1 MLTCGWTLGV
11 FLSRVIQTLWGFQGK
26 KKNHR
31 EAKTHGNS
39 FLSPSSV
46 REGGMVFSF
55 AQTCKGS
62 FKSMKYL
69 KSKYVGSRY
78 QHTRLVEVSVWD
90 GPGLLLTCDHTHP
103 ALICGWVE
111 GGHTSPPGSLGLWLS
126 SIEQVKMFLPFSS
139 SCLTFDR
146 WLKLSE
152 LAFSPKIWGGDATY
166 SLGLLDETELVCAKY
181 VLGICCLPLRPLPSQ
196 ALSLRLICFNS
207 FSFYHNS
214 MK

>member
-1 MLTCGWTLGV
+1 
-11 FLSRVIQTLWGFQGK
+11 
-26 KKNHR
+26 
-31 EAKTHGNS
+31 
-39 FLSPSSV
+39 
-46 REGGMVFSF
+46 MVFSF

-152 LAFSPKIWGGDATY
+152 LAFSPKIWGGGCYLLSRAVGWDRACVCKVRARYLLPATEAT
-166 SLGLLDETELVCAKY
+166 SIPGTV
-181 VLGICCLPLRPLPSQ
+181 P
-196 ALSLRLICFNS
+196 
-207 FSFYHNS
+207 
-214 MK
+214 